1 MNLKELSAR
10 LGLSQTTVSRALN
23 GYPEVNEATRR
34 RVREA
39 AAEHGYHPSMRAKSL
54 ATGQSFTI
62 GHVIPISTKNE
73 LLNPILT
80 DFLAG
85 ASEAY
90 ERAGY
95 DLLLLFIADL
105 DEDRAYRELVTRG
118 KVDGVIVHG
127 PKLADSRIGLLHELE
142 LPFVVH
148 GRSTQLA
155 QDYNWVDVN
164 NRHAFYRA
172 TGLLLDLGHR
182 RIALL
187 NGLEIMDFAT
197 RRRDGYLKALED
209 RGLSADP
216 AIMAQDEMTESL
228 GYNAAKSMLEADNP
242 PTAFVV
248 ASVIMA
254 IGVRLAVQET
264 GRRLG
269 KDISVVVFDDDL
281 SYFRNVGSIP
291 FFTTIRSSVR
301 IAGQLAAEMLLEVIR
316 DPPTEPKQ
324 TLLEAELT
332 VGQSTGPAPN
342 T

>member
-1 MNLKELSAR
+1 MNLKELSAH
-10 LGLSQTTVSRALN
+10 LDLSPTTVSRALN

-34 RVREA
+34 RVRGA
-39 AAEHGYHPSMRAKSL
+39 AAEHGYHPSTRAKNL

-62 GHVIPISTKNE
+62 GHVIPISTKHE

-118 KVDGVIVHG
+118 KVDGIIVHG
-127 PKLADSRIGLLHELE
+127 PKLADTRIGLLNELE
-142 LPFVVH
+142 IPFVVH
-148 GRSTQLA
+148 GRSTQST

-164 NRHAFYRA
+164 SQSAFHRGA
-172 TGLLLDLGHR
+172 GFLLDLGHR

-197 RRRDGYLKALED
+197 RRRDGYLDALND
-209 RGLSADP
+209 RGVSGDP
-216 AIMAQDEMTESL
+216 AIMAHAEMTEGF
-228 GYNAAKSMLEADNP
+228 GYTSAESMLASDNP
-242 PTAFVV
+242 PTAFMV
-248 ASVIMA
+248 SSIIMA
-254 IGVRLAVQET
+254 IGVRRAIEET

-269 KDISVVVFDDDL
+269 KDISVIVFDDDL
-281 SYFRNVGSIP
+281 SYFRSSGNIP
-291 FFTTIRSSVR
+291 FFTSLRSSVR
-301 IAGQLAAEMLLEVIR
+301 DAGQIAAEMLLEQIR
-316 DPPTEPKQ
+316 DRTAGPKHN
-324 TLLEAELT
+324 LLQAELT
-332 VGQSTGPAPN
+332 VGQSTGPVRKA
-342 T
+342 